1 MIYVFFSA
9 PGMCNNS
16 VVKVHYRLGSRNC

>member
-1 MIYVFFSA
+1 V
-9 PGMCNNS
+9 PGMCDNL

>member
-1 MIYVFFSA
+1 VSLKRVPCMGEYL
-9 PGMCNNS
+9 